1 MKDYIFNVFID
12 EESDLVIM
20 TVGGFVSEDNRED
33 FADNLYDI
41 LQNKKLSFHDLNLE
55 SSKIYRSL
63 HTNTTIHW
71 EVNMFDDFKWWLEEK
86 WDNTPNK
93 YKIAGAIIVVAIIGS
108 IILWQ
113 ILKIWSELFMVH

>member
-55 SSKIYRSL
+55 KSKIYRSL
-63 HTNTTIHW
+63 HTNTTIH
-71 EVNMFDDFKWWLEEK
+71 
-86 WDNTPNK
+86 
-93 YKIAGAIIVVAIIGS
+93 
-108 IILWQ
+108 
-113 ILKIWSELFMVH
+113 

>member
-1 MKDYIFNVFID
+1 MKDYIINVFID

-55 SSKIYRSL
+55 SCKIYRSL
-63 HTNTTIHW
+63 HTNTTIH
-71 EVNMFDDFKWWLEEK
+71 
-86 WDNTPNK
+86 
-93 YKIAGAIIVVAIIGS
+93 
-108 IILWQ
+108 
-113 ILKIWSELFMVH
+113 

>member
-63 HTNTTIHW
+63 HTNTTIH
-71 EVNMFDDFKWWLEEK
+71 
-86 WDNTPNK
+86 
-93 YKIAGAIIVVAIIGS
+93 
-108 IILWQ
+108 
-113 ILKIWSELFMVH
+113 

>member
-41 LQNKKLSFHDLNLE
+41 LQNKKLSFHDLNLDTK
-55 SSKIYRSL
+55 KIYRSL
-63 HTNTTIHW
+63 HKNTTIHW
-71 EVNMFDDFKWWLEEK
+71 EVTMFDDLKWWIQDK
-86 WDNTPNK
+86 WEDTPTK
-93 YKIAGAIIVVAIIGS
+93 YKIVGAVILVAIIGS
-108 IILWQ
+108 FL
-113 ILKIWSELFMVH
+113 